1 MTAPWAGRPTASL
14 FGQLL
19 ALIGLSLVA
28 AQAIS
33 LFLLFNRDRMRMG
46 DLIAGTWVVMAQR
59 VKLDADIATSSAGE
73 AMSCARAVSGC
84 RYNTLRAAIW
94 RSQAFCD
101 PQA

>member
-33 LFLLFNRDRMRMG
+33 LFLLFNLPPPAPDFYR
-46 DLIAGTWVVMAQR
+46 ISEIVQ
-59 VKLDADIATSSAGE
+59 
-73 AMSCARAVSGC
+73 
-84 RYNTLRAAIW
+84 TLRGSPPTFTERHPLAVTIARPRRPW
-94 RSQAFCD
+94 SWTGG
-101 PQA
+101 